1 MAAHGPR
8 LSQLL
13 LAKLIGRLVVAI
25 VNPGLKQIGPE
36 TSEVLVLGLTNSQSE
51 TINVTP
57 ESDVPIGTLI
67 F

>member
-1 MAAHGPR
+1 LAGHGPR

-25 VNPGLKQIGPE
+25 VNPGLKHIGPE